1 MNKTW
6 KRQVFRHTALY
17 TAILMFSHTGGG
29 GGAQAQTQTQ
39 THKYAIVMN
48 GQNLPEVKWGQDYK
62 KLAQKSN
69 ERQFT
74 HTTNFHIKK
83 NVTLSFNNIDEVV
96 AEKKDVVVFGTA
108 TYLPPYGKVSG
119 FDADK
124 LKKRGDA
131 LGWIKTTKPGLVGY
145 SYEGVT
151 CQNNYNNASSGCPEL
166 IYKTQFSFGQQGLKK
181 KTTGGLDIAED
192 KSRDNSP
199 IYKLQD
205 YPGLGV
211 SFNLSSES
219 LVKSIKYN
227 KIISSFSEGVT
238 QQNGTQNQHKD
249 KNLVYTTGDYQYK
262 NKYSSRYVGQN
273 EHSAIAFYL
282 NAKLHLL
289 DKKNIKNIA
298 QGKTVNLGTLKS
310 YVEPTAEWKNKRQNY
325 FQGNWTFEDKGT
337 VSVKLK
343 LPEVK
348 AGRCVNKNNPNP
360 NAKAPSPALTAP
372 ALWFGPVQN
381 GKVQMYSASV
391 STYPDS
397 SSSQIFLQNLSRKD
411 DTSKPG
417 RYSLKPLSTSEIKSK
432 EPNFTGRQTII
443 RLDGRVQQI
452 KLGQSNNEVV
462 GFNGNS
468 NNATFGIVSEGSFM
482 PDTSEWKKVLLPW
495 TVRVFADDSKFK
507 EFNKEEKDNK
517 PKYSQKYRSRDNG
530 KRERNLG
537 DIVNSPIVAVGGY
550 LATSANDGMVHIFKK
565 GNGGDERNYSLKLS
579 YIPGTMPR
587 KDIENKDS
595 TLAKELR
602 AFAEKGYVG
611 DRYGVDGGFVL
622 RQVNLN
628 GKDHVFMFGA
638 MGFGGRG
645 AYALDLTKADGSD
658 PTKASLF
665 DVKDNGNNGNN
676 GNNRVELGYTVGTP
690 QIGKTHNGKYAAFLA
705 SGYATKKIDDPT
717 NKTALYVYD
726 LENNGNL
733 IKKIEVKDGKG
744 GLSSPTLVDKDL
756 DGTVDIAYAGDRG
769 GKMYRFDLSGQSP
782 DQWTV
787 RPIFEGTKPI
797 TSAPAIS
804 QLKDKRVVI
813 FGTGSDLS
821 EEDVD
826 NMEEQYIYGIFDDD
840 TATTGTVNFS
850 GSGGGL
856 LEQVLSRDNDNKTLF
871 LTDYKRSDGSGSKG
885 WVVKLKDGQRVTVKP
900 TVVLRTAFV
909 TIRKYNDGGCGAET
923 AILGINTADGGKL
936 TKKSARP
943 IVPDANKDVAQYSGH
958 KQTTKGKSIPIGC
971 MQKGNE
977 IVCPNGYVYDKP
989 VNVRYLD
996 EKKTDGFSTTA
1007 DGDAGGSGIDPAGKR
1022 SGKNNRCFSQKGVRT
1037 LLMNDLDS
1045 LDITGPTCGMK
1056 RISWREVFY

>member
-1 MNKTW
+1 
-6 KRQVFRHTALY
+6 
-17 TAILMFSHTGGG
+17 
-29 GGAQAQTQTQ
+29 
-39 THKYAIVMN
+39 MN
-48 GQNLPEVKWGQDYK
+48 GQQLPEVKWGNSYNS
-62 KLAQKSN
+62 LTVKSN
-69 ERQFT
+69 EREVT
-74 HTTNFHIKK
+74 HTSNFVVAKKHISF
-83 NVTLSFNNIDEVV
+83 SFNNTDEVV
-96 AEKKDVVVFGTA
+96 AEKKDAVVFGAA

-119 FDADK
+119 FDTAK
-124 LKKRGDA
+124 LVERKNAVDQIG
-131 LGWIKTTKPGLVGY
+131 TTHPGLIGY
-145 SYEGVT
+145 NYQDVT
-151 CQNNYNNASSGCPEL
+151 CASGNCPEL
-166 IYKTQFSFGQQGLKK
+166 SYRTQFTFNNGLKRNGN
-181 KTTGGLDIAED
+181 GGRLDIYED

-199 IYKLQD
+199 IYKLKD
-205 YPGLGV
+205 HPWLGV
-211 SFNLSSES
+211 SFNLGGESSFKPKRQGS
-219 LVKSIKYN
+219 LV
-227 KIISSFSEGVT
+227 SSFREDVT
-238 QQNGTQNQHKD
+238 QQNGTQDQYKS
-249 KNLVYTTGDYQYK
+249 KNLVYTTDDYNSKGNK
-262 NKYSSRYVGQN
+262 NHQDKHHAV
-273 EHSAIAFYL
+273 AFYL

-289 DKKNIKNIA
+289 DKKQIQHIA
-298 QGKTVNLGTLKS
+298 QGVTVDLGTLKTRI
-310 YVEPTAEWKNKRQNY
+310 EPTEAWKKQRYNFFN
-325 FQGNWTFEDKGT
+325 GGTWTYEDKGS

-348 AGRCVNKNNPNP
+348 AGRCINKQNPNSK
-360 NAKAPSPALTAP
+360 AKPPSPALTAP

-397 SSSQIFLQNLSRKD
+397 SSSRIFLQNLKRKND
-411 DTSKPG
+411 PNKPG
-417 RYSLKPLSTSEIKSK
+417 RYSLADLSASDIQSK
-432 EPNFTGRQTII
+432 EPTFTSRQTVI
-443 RLDGRVQQI
+443 RLDKGVHQI
-452 KLGQSNNEVV
+452 KLQGNEVT

-482 PDTSEWKKVLLPW
+482 PDASEWKKVLLPW
-495 TVRVFADDSKFK
+495 TVRASNDDGQFNT
-507 EFNKEEKDNK
+507 FNKKENNGK
-517 PKYSQKYRSRDNG
+517 PTYSQKYRSRDNS
-530 KRERNLG
+530 KRERDLG

-565 GNGGDERNYSLKLS
+565 GNGDARNYSLKLS

-587 KDIENKDS
+587 QYFDNDTSALKDS
-595 TLAKELR
+595 TLAQELR
-602 AFAEKGYVG
+602 TFAEKGYVG

-622 RQVNLN
+622 REVERG
-628 GKDHVFMFGA
+628 GKKHVFMFGA

-645 AYALDLTKADGSD
+645 AYALDLTKVDSNN
-658 PTKASLF
+658 PTAVSLF
-665 DVKDNGNNGNN
+665 DVKNDNNNGNN
-676 GNNRVELGYTVGTP
+676 GVKLGYTVGTP

-705 SGYATKKIDDPT
+705 SGYATKDINSNDNT
-717 NKTALYVYD
+717 TALYVYD
-726 LENNGNL
+726 LENNNGTP
-733 IKKIEVKDGKG
+733 IAKIEVKDGKG

-769 GKMYRFDLSGQSP
+769 GNMYRFDLSGNNPTKWSA
-782 DQWTV
+782 
-787 RPIFEGTKPI
+787 RAIFSGNKPI

-826 NMEEQYIYGIFDDD
+826 KKDEQYIYGIFDDD
-840 TATTGTVNFS
+840 TATSNVDVKLKGL
-850 GSGGGL
+850 GGGL
-856 LEQVLSRDNDNKTLF
+856 LEQVLEQKDKTLF

-909 TIRKYNDGGCGAET
+909 TIRKYTDNGCGAET

-958 KQTTKGKSIPIGC
+958 KKGINGKSIPIGC
-971 MQKGNE
+971 MWKNNE
-977 IVCPNGYVYDKP
+977 TVCPNGYVYDKP

-1045 LDITGPTCGMK
+1045 LDITGPMCGMK

>member
-29 GGAQAQTQTQ
+29 GASAQT
-39 THKYAIVMN
+39 YSYVIVMN
-48 GQNLPEVKWGQDYK
+48 GQKLPEVKNGNQSSNQDK
-62 KLAQKSN
+62 R
-69 ERQFT
+69 RQATFT
-74 HTTNFHIKK
+74 ARFIGTKRNTTF
-83 NVTLSFNNIDEVV
+83 SFDNTDELV
-96 AEKKDVVVFGTA
+96 AEKKDVVVFGAA

-119 FDADK
+119 FDDK
-124 LKKRGDA
+124 RLAERKNA
-131 LGWIKTTKPGLVGY
+131 LDWIGTTAPGLVGY
-145 SYEGVT
+145 SYQGST
-151 CQNNYNNASSGCPEL
+151 CNSGDCPDVS
-166 IYKTQFSFGQQGLKK
+166 YKTQFTFGNQGLKK
-181 KTTGGLDIAED
+181 KATGKLDIDED

-205 YPGLGV
+205 YPWLGV

-219 LVKSIKYN
+219 IAESKKLKKVE
-227 KIISSFSEGVT
+227 SSFNEEVT
-238 QQNGTQNQHKD
+238 QNNGTFSQYKD
-249 KNLVYTTGDYQYK
+249 KNLIYTTGDVRNRGNQAHQDK
-262 NKYSSRYVGQN
+262 SHAV
-273 EHSAIAFYL
+273 AFYL

-289 DKKNIKNIA
+289 DKKQIKDIMR
-298 QGKTVNLGTLKS
+298 GSELNLGDLKTRI
-310 YVEPTAEWKNKRQNY
+310 EPTDAWKNKRHHTLTVGQWE
-325 FQGNWTFEDKGT
+325 FKDTGK

-348 AGRCVNKNNPNP
+348 AGRCTNATHPNSK
-360 NAKAPSPALTAP
+360 AKLLSPALTAP
-372 ALWFGPVQN
+372 ALWFGPVKD
-381 GKVQMYSASV
+381 GKAEMYSASV

-397 SSSQIFLQNLSRKD
+397 SSSRIFLQNLKRKND
-411 DTSKPG
+411 PNKPG
-417 RYSLKPLSTSEIKSK
+417 RYSLADLTKSDI
-432 EPNFTGRQTII
+432 ESRQPGFTGRQTVI
-443 RLDGRVQQI
+443 RLDSGVQQI
-452 KLGQSNNEVV
+452 KLDQNNTEVV
-462 GFNGNS
+462 NFNV
-468 NNATFGIVSEGSFM
+468 NNGKNDTFGIVSEGSFM
-482 PDTSEWKKVLLPW
+482 PDASEWKKVLLPW
-495 TVRVFADDSKFK
+495 TVRAFNDDGRFNTV
-507 EFNKEEKDNK
+507 NKEENNGK
-517 PKYSQKYRSRDNG
+517 PKYSQKYRSRDNNNG
-530 KRERNLG
+530 NRNLG
-537 DIVNSPIVAVGGY
+537 DIVNSPIVAVGEY
-550 LATSANDGMVHIFKK
+550 LATSANDGMVHIFKQS
-565 GNGGDERNYSLKLS
+565 GGDKRDYSLKLS

-587 KDIENKDS
+587 KDIESKES

-622 RQVNLN
+622 RQVEWN
-628 GKDHVFMFGA
+628 GQKRVFMFGA

-645 AYALDLTKADGSD
+645 AYALDLTKADSNN
-658 PTKASLF
+658 PTAVSLF
-665 DVKDNGNNGNN
+665 DVKNDDKNNNG
-676 GNNRVELGYTVGTP
+676 VKLGYTVGTP

-705 SGYATKKIDDPT
+705 SGYAIKTIDSTD

-726 LENNGNL
+726 LESNNGTPIATIN
-733 IKKIEVKDGKG
+733 VPDGKG

-769 GKMYRFDLSGQSP
+769 GSMYRFDLSSQDP
-782 DQWTV
+782 KQWSA
-787 RPIFEGTKPI
+787 RAIFKGDKPI

-821 EEDVD
+821 EDDVD
-826 NMEEQYIYGIFDDD
+826 NNDIQHVYGIFDND
-840 TATTGTVNFS
+840 TGTDVAEE
-850 GSGGGL
+850 GQGKGL
-856 LEQVLSRDNDNKTLF
+856 LEQVLSEENKTLF

-885 WVVKLKDGQRVTVKP
+885 WVVKLKEGQRVTVKP

-909 TIRKYNDGGCGAET
+909 TIRKYTGTDKCGAET

-943 IVPDANKDVAQYSGH
+943 IVPTANSKVAQYSGH
-958 KQTTKGKSIPIGC
+958 KQTAKGKSIPIGC
-971 MQKGNE
+971 MEKGNE

-1007 DGDAGGSGIDPAGKR
+1007 DGDAGGSGIDPDGKR

-1045 LDITGPTCGMK
+1045 LDITGPMCGMK

>member
-1 MNKTW
+1 
-6 KRQVFRHTALY
+6 
-17 TAILMFSHTGGG
+17 
-29 GGAQAQTQTQ
+29 
-39 THKYAIVMN
+39 MN
-48 GQNLPEVKWGQDYK
+48 GQKLPEVKWGQSYNS
-62 KLAQKSN
+62 LLQKSN
-69 ERQFT
+69 PRQVNFT
-74 HTTNFHIKK
+74 TSFSGYKK
-83 NVTLSFNNIDEVV
+83 NTTFSFNNTDEVV
-96 AEKKDVVVFGTA
+96 AQKNGVTVFGAA

-119 FDADK
+119 FDEK
-124 LKKRGDA
+124 RLKERGDV
-131 LGWIKTTKPGLVGY
+131 LGWIGTTHPGLVGY
-145 SYEGVT
+145 SYEGNT
-151 CQNNYNNASSGCPEL
+151 CSSGDCPDVS
-166 IYKTQFSFGQQGLKK
+166 YKTQFTFGNQGLKSK
-181 KTTGGLDIAED
+181 VNGKLDIYED

-199 IYKLQD
+199 IYKLPDQ
-205 YPGLGV
+205 PWLGV

-219 LVKSIKYN
+219 VVESKKLKKVE
-227 KIISSFSEGVT
+227 SSFNEDVT
-238 QQNGTQNQHKD
+238 QNNGAQSPYKD
-249 KNLVYTTGDYQYK
+249 TNLVYTTGDGN
-262 NKYSSRYVGQN
+262 NKGNQVHQDK
-273 EHSAIAFYL
+273 HHAVVFYL

-289 DKKNIKNIA
+289 DKKQIKNIT
-298 QGKTVNLGTLKS
+298 QVRELNLGELKTRI
-310 YVEPTAEWKNKRQNY
+310 EPTNAWKNKRHLTFNV
-325 FQGNWTFEDKGT
+325 GNWEFKDTGL

-343 LPEVK
+343 LPQVK
-348 AGRCVNKNNPNP
+348 AGRCTNAAHPNP
-360 NAKAPSPALTAP
+360 KAKLPSPALTAP

-381 GKVQMYSASV
+381 GKAEMYSASV

-397 SSSQIFLQNLSRKD
+397 SSSRIFLQNLKRKND
-411 DTSKPG
+411 PNKPG
-417 RYSLKPLSTSEIKSK
+417 RHSLADLSASEIKSK
-432 EPNFTGRQTII
+432 EPTFTGRQTVI
-443 RLDGRVQQI
+443 RLDGGVQQI
-452 KLGQSNNEVV
+452 KLGKNNNEVT

-468 NNATFGIVSEGSFM
+468 NNATFGIVSEYGVT
-482 PDTSEWKKVLLPW
+482 PEADEWKKVLLPW
-495 TVRVFADDSKFK
+495 TVRGSADDNQFRTVNQKS
-507 EFNKEEKDNK
+507 D
-517 PKYSQKYRSRDNG
+517 KYSQRYRIRDNG
-530 KRERNLG
+530 KHERNLG

-565 GNGGDERNYSLKLS
+565 GNGDARNYSLKLS

-587 KDIENKDS
+587 KDIESKDS

-622 RQVNLN
+622 REVERG
-628 GKDHVFMFGA
+628 GKKHVFMFGA

-645 AYALDLTKADGSD
+645 AYALDLTKADDND

-690 QIGKTHNGKYAAFLA
+690 QIGKTHNDKYAAFLA
-705 SGYATKKIDDPT
+705 SGYATKEIT
-717 NKTALYVYD
+717 SGENKTALYVYD
-726 LENNGNL
+726 LEDNGTL
-733 IKKIEVKDGKG
+733 IRKIEVKDGKG

-756 DGTVDIAYAGDRG
+756 DGIVDIAYAGDRG
-769 GKMYRFDLSGQSP
+769 GNMYRFDLSGQDPS
-782 DQWTV
+782 QWTV

-826 NMEEQYIYGIFDDD
+826 NTDEQYIYGIFDDD
-840 TATTGTVNFS
+840 TATTGSVNFS

-885 WVVKLKDGQRVTVKP
+885 WVVKLEAGQRVTVKP

-909 TIRKYNDGGCGAET
+909 TIHKYTGTDKCGAET

-943 IVPDANKDVAQYSGH
+943 IVPADNTAVAQYSGH

-977 IVCPNGYVYDKP
+977 TVCPNGYVYDKP

-1056 RISWREVFY
+1056 RISWRE

>member
-1 MNKTW
+1 
-6 KRQVFRHTALY
+6 
-17 TAILMFSHTGGG
+17 
-29 GGAQAQTQTQ
+29 
-39 THKYAIVMN
+39 IVMN
-48 GQNLPEVKWGQDYK
+48 GQQLPEVKNGNHQGK
-62 KLAQKSN
+62 N
-69 ERQFT
+69 RQ
-74 HTTNFHIKK
+74 
-83 NVTLSFNNIDEVV
+83 VTFMASFSGSKRNSIFSFNNTDEVV
-96 AEKKDVVVFGTA
+96 AQKNGTVVFGAA

-119 FDADK
+119 FDDK
-124 LKKRGDA
+124 RLAERKNA
-131 LGWIKTTKPGLVGY
+131 LDWIGTTAPGLVGY
-145 SYEGVT
+145 SYQGST
-151 CQNNYNNASSGCPEL
+151 CNSGDCPDVS
-166 IYKTQFSFGQQGLKK
+166 YKTQFTFGNQGLKK
-181 KTTGGLDIAED
+181 KATGKLDIYED
-192 KSRDNSP
+192 KSRDGSP

-211 SFNLSSES
+211 SFNLSGESTAESKKLKS
-219 LVKSIKYN
+219 LV
-227 KIISSFSEGVT
+227 SSFSEDVT
-238 QQNGTQNQHKD
+238 QQNGTFSQYKD
-249 KNLVYTTGDYQYK
+249 KNLIYTTGDVRNRGNQAHRDK
-262 NKYSSRYVGQN
+262 PHAV
-273 EHSAIAFYL
+273 AFYL

-289 DKKNIKNIA
+289 DKKQIKDIMR
-298 QGKTVNLGTLKS
+298 GSELNLGDLKTRI
-310 YVEPTAEWKNKRQNY
+310 EPTDAWKNKRHR
-325 FQGNWTFEDKGT
+325 TLT
-337 VSVKLK
+337 VGQWEFKDTGKISVKLK

-348 AGRCVNKNNPNP
+348 AGRCINKQNPNKNS
-360 NAKAPSPALTAP
+360 KALSPALTAP

-381 GKVQMYSASV
+381 GKAQMYSASV

-397 SSSQIFLQNLSRKD
+397 SSSRIYLQNLKRKTD
-411 DTSKPG
+411 PNKPG
-417 RYSLKPLSTSEIKSK
+417 RYSLADLTKSDI
-432 EPNFTGRQTII
+432 ESRQPGFTGRQTVI
-443 RLDGRVQQI
+443 RLDSGVQQI
-452 KLGQSNNEVV
+452 KLQGNEVAN
-462 GFNGNS
+462 FNGNDGK
-468 NNATFGIVSEGSFM
+468 NDTFGIVSEGSFM

-495 TVRVFADDSKFK
+495 TVRASNDDGQFNT
-507 EFNKEEKDNK
+507 FNKEENNGK
-517 PKYSQKYRSRDNG
+517 PKYSQKYRSRDSS
-530 KRERNLG
+530 KHERNLG

-565 GNGGDERNYSLKLS
+565 GNGVDERNYSLKLS

-587 KDIENKDS
+587 QYFDNDTSALKDS

-622 RQVNLN
+622 RKVERN

-645 AYALDLTKADGSD
+645 AYALDLTKADDND

-705 SGYATKKIDDPT
+705 SGYATKTIDDQT

-726 LENNGNL
+726 LESNNGTP
-733 IKKIEVKDGKG
+733 IAKINVPNGKG

-769 GKMYRFDLSGQSP
+769 GNMYRFDLSSQDP
-782 DQWTV
+782 NQWSA
-787 RPIFEGTKPI
+787 RAIFSSNKPI

-826 NMEEQYIYGIFDDD
+826 NTDEQYIYGIFDDD
-840 TATTGTVNFS
+840 TATTGPVNFS
-850 GSGGGL
+850 GTGGGL
-856 LEQVLSRDNDNKTLF
+856 LEQVLTEENKTLF

-909 TIRKYNDGGCGAET
+909 TIRKYKDNGCGAET

-943 IVPDANKDVAQYSGH
+943 IVPEAN
-958 KQTTKGKSIPIGC
+958 
-971 MQKGNE
+971 
-977 IVCPNGYVYDKP
+977 
-989 VNVRYLD
+989 
-996 EKKTDGFSTTA
+996 
-1007 DGDAGGSGIDPAGKR
+1007 
-1022 SGKNNRCFSQKGVRT
+1022 
-1037 LLMNDLDS
+1037 
-1045 LDITGPTCGMK
+1045 
-1056 RISWREVFY
+1056 